1 MNMKQD
7 PKPSY
12 PQLRKH
18 LSADALFSGVRRCF
32 KKIDD
37 PYDGSPDIPLS
48 DALMSAFAMFSLKDP
63 SLLSFDARRLA
74 EAHNLQSVYG
84 IGQIPCDT
92 QMRTRLDPVEPNSLC
107 PAFSEVFRRAQRG
120 KLLEDMVY
128 MEGCVIISGDGT
140 THFISEKLS
149 SPACLTKTCSKT
161 GKITYSL
168 QTYGAAIV
176 HPDRKEVIPLPPE
189 PISNQDGDTK
199 NDCER
204 NASRRWLAAFR
215 KDHPHLKVIMV
226 EDGLSSNAPHVRDLK
241 EHGFHFIL
249 GLKDGDHTFLDACMN
264 AAVENG
270 EAVTYDI

>member
-1 MNMKQD
+1 
-7 PKPSY
+7 
-12 PQLRKH
+12 
-18 LSADALFSGVRRCF
+18 
-32 KKIDD
+32 
-37 PYDGSPDIPLS
+37 
-48 DALMSAFAMFSLKDP
+48 MSAFAMFSLKDP
-63 SLLSFDARRLA
+63 SLLAFDARRVA
-74 EAHNLQSVYG
+74 EAHNLQSIYG

-92 QMRTRLDPVEPNSLC
+92 QMRTRLDPVDPDSLR

-128 MEGCVIISGDGT
+128 MDGCVIISGDGT
-140 THFISEKLS
+140 THFISENLS

-168 QTYGAAIV
+168 QTYAAAIV

-189 PISNQDGDTK
+189 SISNQDGNTK

-204 NASRRWLAAFR
+204 NAGRRWLAAFR

-249 GLKDGDHTFLDACMN
+249 GLKAMH
-264 AAVENG
+264 
-270 EAVTYDI
+270 YP